1 VTTVKKETAGP
12 LIGQRIS
19 RKEDPRLLTGRARF
33 LEDIRL
39 PGMLCA
45 RVLRSPHAHA
55 RITKI
60 DREQARRMPGVH
72 AVLAG
77 RDIAGKVVPWG
88 HQTQGLPEGERMPFA
103 LDKVYYEGQ
112 EIAAV
117 AAETKHQA
125 LDALE
130 AIEVEY
136 EMLPAVVDVEEAM
149 KPGAPQ
155 VIEHIDYPNGDGNV
169 FDVYRARIGD
179 AAAAEQEAD
188 AHVRGV
194 FITNRPHGSALEVHG
209 CVADYDPNVGQ
220 LRIYSSTQSVY
231 LLRDLLSE
239 SLQIPANR
247 IRAIALDV
255 GAGFGSKADL
265 FQYEVIASILSIQL
279 GRPVQLVLSRA
290 EVFRATTARCNQV
303 RYAELSVKSDGTII
317 GYRDHVVHNAGAVSM
332 WGNQI
337 LSLGT
342 HIGLSAYPIPNV
354 HVDGYAVHT
363 NTTSG
368 GALRAFGVPQTVF
381 AVESLVDMA
390 AEAIGMDPAELRLKN
405 VLTDDQC
412 PHRNPMG
419 HNIDSTSISECIKK
433 ATEEIGWEEG
443 RREKKPG
450 EGFGMA
456 IALKH
461 TSCRHPCVDTDLSSV
476 RLKVET
482 DGTVTVHSS
491 DVPHGQGH
499 ETMLSQIVGDILGV
513 PFEKIQVHC
522 ADTETSLFGLGT
534 WGSRSAAVLGA
545 ACQRAAEEVRQ
556 QMLTIASHL
565 VEASPEDL
573 VVDNERVFVSGAP
586 ERGLT
591 IPELAGVAA
600 FATHSLP
607 PDVSPGSLQATATY
621 DTPTDILTEDSYGN
635 ITVTYSGAAHC
646 ARVHVDSETGVWK
659 ILDYVM
665 AHDSGAVVNPLIVDG
680 QHQGGFLHGFGM
692 AFGEGVVYDA
702 DGHMLN
708 PSFALYLAPY
718 APELPDLSNLHE
730 IPAPSR
736 VVPGGRKGA
745 GESATSPPP
754 PAIAN
759 AIYDAVGI
767 RFTLLPITPDH
778 VLAALKEKERRGVD
792 TLTYPFDVESAPGPH
807 AWHDGSGAGEA
818 AQS

>member
-1 VTTVKKETAGP
+1 VATVEKETAAQP
-12 LIGQRIS
+12 LTGQRIP
-19 RKEDPRLLTGRARF
+19 RKEDARLLTGRATF
-33 LEDIRL
+33 LEDLRL
-39 PGMLCA
+39 PGMLVA
-45 RVLRSPHAHA
+45 KVLRSPHAHA
-55 RITKI
+55 RITKL
-60 DREQARRMPGVH
+60 DVERARTMPGVH
-72 AVLAG
+72 AVLTG
-77 RDIAGKVVPWG
+77 PDVAGKVIPWG

-103 LDKVYYEGQ
+103 IDKVYYEGQ

-117 AAETKHQA
+117 VADTKYQA
-125 LDALE
+125 MDALE

-136 EMLPAVVDVEEAM
+136 ELLPAVVDVEAAM

-155 VIEHIDYPNGDGNV
+155 VIEHIDYPNGEGNV

-179 AAAAEQEAD
+179 IETAEKEAA
-188 AHVRGV
+188 AHVRGAFV
-194 FITNRPHGSALEVHG
+194 TNRPHGSALEVHG
-209 CVADYDPNVGQ
+209 CVADYDPNIGQ
-220 LRIYSSTQSVY
+220 LRIWSSTQSVY

-239 SLQIPANR
+239 SLRIPANR
-247 IRAIALDV
+247 IRAMAVDV

-265 FQYEVIASILSIQL
+265 FQHEVIASILSMML
-279 GRPVQLVLSRA
+279 ARPVQLVLSRA
-290 EVFRATTARCNQV
+290 DVFRATTARCNQV
-303 RYAELSVKSDGTII
+303 RYSELFVAEDGEIL
-317 GYRDHVVHNAGAVSM
+317 GYRERIHHNAGAVSM

-337 LSLGT
+337 LALGT

-354 HVDGYAVHT
+354 HIDGFAVHT

-381 AVESLVDMA
+381 ALESLVDLA
-390 AEAIGMDPAELRLKN
+390 ADAIGMDPAKLRLRN
-405 VLTDDQC
+405 VLTDEEC
-412 PHRNPMG
+412 PKRIPMG
-419 HNIDSTSISECIKK
+419 HYIDSTSISECIEK
-433 ATEEIGWEEG
+433 ATETIGWEEG
-443 RREKKPG
+443 RRNKEPG
-450 EGFGMA
+450 QGYGMA

-513 PFEKIQVHC
+513 PFEKIQIHSS
-522 ADTETSLFGLGT
+522 DTETSLFGLGT

-545 ACQRAAEEVRQ
+545 ATQKAAEEVREK
-556 QMLTIASHL
+556 MIKVAAHL
-565 VEASPEDL
+565 LEASPEDM
-573 VVDNERVFVSGAP
+573 VVGNDRVHVVGSP
-586 ERGLT
+586 DRGMG

-600 FATHSLP
+600 FATHALP
-607 PDVSPGSLQATATY
+607 DDVSPGSLQSTATY

-635 ITVTYSGAAHC
+635 ITVTYSGAAHT
-646 ARVHVDSETGVWK
+646 ARVEVDTETGVWK

-665 AHDSGAVVNPLIVDG
+665 VHDSGTVVNPLIVDG

-692 AFGEGVVYDA
+692 AFGEGVTYD
-702 DGHMLN
+702 DEGHMQN
-708 PSFALYLAPY
+708 PTFATYLAPY
-718 APELPDLSNLHE
+718 APDLPDLNNLHE

-745 GESATSPPP
+745 GESATGPPP

-759 AIYDAVGI
+759 ALHDAIGI
-767 RFTLLPITPDH
+767 RFTMLPITPDH
-778 VLAALKEKERRGVD
+778 VLAALREKERRGVD

-807 AWHDGSGAGEA
+807 AWPGEEVDG
-818 AQS
+818 

>member
-1 VTTVKKETAGP
+1 VATVEKETAAQP
-12 LIGQRIS
+12 LTGQRIP
-19 RKEDPRLLTGRARF
+19 RKEDARLLTGRARF

-39 PGMLCA
+39 PGMLIA

-55 RITKI
+55 RITKL
-60 DREQARRMPGVH
+60 DVERARTMPGVH
-72 AVLAG
+72 AVLTG
-77 RDIAGKVVPWG
+77 PDVDGKVVAWG
-88 HQTQGLPEGERMPFA
+88 HQTQGLPEGERLPFA

-117 AAETKHQA
+117 VADTKYQA
-125 LDALE
+125 MDALE
-130 AIEVEY
+130 EIDVEY
-136 EMLPAVVDVEEAM
+136 ELLPAVVDVEAAM
-149 KPGAPQ
+149 DPAAPQ
-155 VIEHIDYPNGDGNV
+155 VIEHIDYPNGEGNV

-179 AAAAEQEAD
+179 IGVAEQEAA
-188 AHVRGV
+188 AHVRAA

-209 CVADYDPNVGQ
+209 CVADYDSNIGQ
-220 LRIYSSTQSVY
+220 LKIFSSTQSVY

-239 SLQIPANR
+239 SLRIPANR
-247 IRAIALDV
+247 IRAMAVDV

-265 FQYEVIASILSIQL
+265 FQHEVIASILSMML

-303 RYAELSVKSDGTII
+303 RYSELFVASDGEIL
-317 GYRDHVVHNAGAVSM
+317 GYRERIHHNAGAVSM

-337 LSLGT
+337 LALGT
-342 HIGLSAYPIPNV
+342 HIGLSAYPFPNV
-354 HVDGYAVHT
+354 HIDGYAVHT

-390 AEAIGMDPAELRLKN
+390 AEAIGMDPAELRLRN

-419 HNIDSTSISECIKK
+419 HYIDSTSISECIKK
-433 ATEEIGWEEG
+433 ATETIRWEEG
-443 RREKKPG
+443 RCEKKPG
-450 EGFGMA
+450 QGLGMA

-499 ETMLSQIVGDILGV
+499 ETMLSQIVGDILAV
-513 PFEKIQVHC
+513 PFDKIQIHSS
-522 ADTETSLFGLGT
+522 DTETSLFGLGT

-545 ACQRAAEEVRQ
+545 ACQKAAEEVREK
-556 QMLTIASHL
+556 MVMIAAHL
-565 VEASPEDL
+565 LEASPDDL
-573 VVDNERVFVSGAP
+573 EVANDRVHVAGSP
-586 ERGLT
+586 DRGMG

-600 FATHSLP
+600 FATHALP

-635 ITVTYSGAAHC
+635 ITVTYSGAAHT
-646 ARVHVDSETGVWK
+646 ARVEVDTETGFWR

-665 AHDSGAVVNPLIVDG
+665 VHDSGNVVNPLIVDG

-692 AFGEGVVYDA
+692 AWGEGVTYD
-702 DGHMLN
+702 DEGHMQN
-708 PSFALYLAPY
+708 ASFATYLAPY
-718 APELPDLSNLHE
+718 APDLPDLTNLHE

-745 GESATSPPP
+745 GESATGPPP

-759 AIYDAVGI
+759 ALYDATGI
-767 RFTLLPITPDH
+767 RFTMLPITPDH
-778 VLAALKEKERRGVD
+778 VVAALREKERRGVD
-792 TLTYPFDVESAPGPH
+792 SLTYPFDMPSAPGPH
-807 AWHDGSGAGEA
+807 AWPEEEVGT
-818 AQS
+818 